1 MSKVRVDTIS
11 TLDDQ
16 HNVDVLDIVA
26 LKETSVRT
34 TSNTGAVMIPKGTTA
49 QRPVDIVDGL
59 LRYNTDTNNFEG
71 VQSGVWVNLQVV

>member
-34 TSNTGAVMIPKGTTA
+34 TSNTGAVMIPKGTTV

-59 LRYNTDTNNFEG
+59 LRYNTDTNKFEG
-71 VQSGVWVNLQVV
+71 VQSGEWVNLQVV